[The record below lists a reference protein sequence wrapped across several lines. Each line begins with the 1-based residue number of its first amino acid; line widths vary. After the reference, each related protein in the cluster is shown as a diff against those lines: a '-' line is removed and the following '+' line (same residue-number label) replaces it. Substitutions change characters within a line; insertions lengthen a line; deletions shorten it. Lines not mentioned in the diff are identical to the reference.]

1 MVGEVN
7 RAVGGIGTLGFVQEG
22 KCVSSRHYDI
32 LSSRNRSSQIA
43 TVYTVSSNGTQQVV
57 IPAVLSSQRAGAF

>member
-1 MVGEVN
+1 MQMVGEVN

-32 LSSRNRSSQIA
+32 LSSRNGSSQIA
-43 TVYTVSSNGTQQVV
+43 TGL
-57 IPAVLSSQRAGAF
+57 VLFHRMEHNKW